1 MDSKSK
7 VWLLLIASKLHEHVY
22 NCVSQV
28 LHKIESLRV
37 HKEKNIKIT
46 NHALRNSF
54 KIYQSVK
61 VTDFCS
67 TKILFM

>member
-7 VWLLLIASKLHEHVY
+7 VWLLLIASKLHEQVY

-37 HKEKNIKIT
+37 HKEKNI
-46 NHALRNSF
+46 
-54 KIYQSVK
+54 
-61 VTDFCS
+61 
-67 TKILFM
+67 

>member
-7 VWLLLIASKLHEHVY
+7 VWLLLIASKLHEQVY

-37 HKEKNIKIT
+37 HKEKKYKNYKSCIT
-46 NHALRNSF
+46 
-54 KIYQSVK
+54 
-61 VTDFCS
+61 
-67 TKILFM
+67 